1 MSSVFATSSRSV
13 AVWAARGGHGA
24 TTVAVTLS
32 HFWGTSVDGAEP
44 WTSEWLL
51 GVGANELNATRLP
64 VIDAGIAAGF
74 QPATTNV
81 VVLRGPCL
89 MGIRTLVPI
98 VSMIDVL
105 FVIREPWRVISNNEV
120 AEVLGLPVSVEIP
133 FSERVARMSDAGL
146 LGARLESLKEF
157 DGLRRWAR
165 AFAAESVA

>member
-1 MSSVFATSSRSV
+1 
-13 AVWAARGGHGA
+13 
-24 TTVAVTLS
+24 
-32 HFWGTSVDGAEP
+32 
-44 WTSEWLL
+44 
-51 GVGANELNATRLP
+51 
-64 VIDAGIAAGF
+64 
-74 QPATTNV
+74 
-81 VVLRGPCL
+81 